1 VTLTV
6 DLKTAQPHD
15 SAVKGGS
22 SALTTVLIALSL
34 AFAFLTNLYAWPASN
49 FPLALMIPVLIGMLR
64 ASPLGMRSI
73 VLVVVIGDLAI
84 TSQTHPALTIWAV
97 TVSTLIA
104 VCYIA
109 LRVHSQR
116 LEILA
121 LQRTATERAERAEHH
136 EAQLVDFI
144 DLVYHDVR
152 LPLEAARIQ
161 LRVLRQGLLAKDP
174 QWIQARSEDADV
186 ALGHMS
192 MMLKD
197 LFDIGRQEAGHL
209 ALQRRVIDLA
219 GFLPALL
226 DRLAAVL
233 ETERVGVDVPDGAVI
248 EADFYQM
255 ERIVG
260 NLVANGLKY
269 SGDEAK
275 VIVRVTTQS
284 DQVVLSVVDRG
295 MGIAAED
302 LAHVFERGYRG
313 AEARSRADG
322 AGLGLYAVRLLV
334 EAHGGRVWAESTPGA
349 GSAFNV
355 ALPAP
360 RDLKP
365 PVAVQPNASTHL
377 AQSSSS

>member
-1 VTLTV
+1 MRGRSVALTI
-6 DLKTAQPHD
+6 DLKTELPG
-15 SAVKGGS
+15 SAAAKGGS
-22 SALTTVLIALSL
+22 SAITAVLIALSL
-34 AFAFLTNLYAWPASN
+34 AFALLTNLYAWPDSN

-64 ASPLGMRSI
+64 ASPLGMRTI
-73 VLVVVIGDLAI
+73 VAMVVIGDLAI
-84 TSQTHPALTIWAV
+84 TSQTHPPLTTWV
-97 TVSTLIA
+97 VSVSTLIA
-104 VCYIA
+104 VCYTA

-121 LQRTATERAERAEHH
+121 LQRTATERAERAEQR

-161 LRVLRQGLLAKDP
+161 LRVLRQGVLVKSAQWAKD
-174 QWIQARSEDADV
+174 RSEDADV

-209 ALQRRVIDLA
+209 ALQRTIIDFA

-226 DRLAAVL
+226 ERLAAVL
-233 ETERVGVDVPDGAVI
+233 ETERVGVDVQEGAVV

-260 NLVANGLKY
+260 NLIANGLKY
-269 SGDEAK
+269 SGDGAK
-275 VIVRVTTQS
+275 VTVRVTKRS
-284 DQVVLSVVDRG
+284 DLVVLSVIDRG
-295 MGIAAED
+295 IGIAAED

-334 EAHGGRVWAESTPGA
+334 EAHGGRVWAESTPDA
-349 GSAFNV
+349 GSAFHV

-360 RDLKP
+360 
-365 PVAVQPNASTHL
+365 
-377 AQSSSS
+377 

>member
-1 VTLTV
+1 MTV
-6 DLKTAQPHD
+6 DLKKAPPD
-15 SAVKGGS
+15 DSPVKGRSSAVT
-22 SALTTVLIALSL
+22 AVLIALSL
-34 AFAFLTNLYAWPASN
+34 AFAFLANLYAWPDSN

-64 ASPLGMRSI
+64 ASPLGMRMI
-73 VLVVVIGDLAI
+73 VGMVVIGDLAI

-116 LEILA
+116 LEILT
-121 LQRTATERAERAEHH
+121 LQRTATERAERAEQR
-136 EAQLVDFI
+136 EEQLVDFI

-161 LRVLRQGLLAKDP
+161 LRVLRQGLLVKDP
-174 QWIQARSEDADV
+174 QWAKARSEDADV

-209 ALQRRVIDLA
+209 ALQPTIIDLA

-233 ETERVGVDVPDGAVI
+233 ETERVGVDVQDGAVV

-269 SGDEAK
+269 SGDGAM
-275 VIVRVTTQS
+275 VIVRVTKQS

-295 MGIAAED
+295 IGIAAED

-334 EAHGGRVWAESTPGA
+334 EAHGGRVWAESSPGA
-349 GSAFNV
+349 GSAIHV

-360 RDLKP
+360 RDIE
-365 PVAVQPNASTHL
+365 
-377 AQSSSS
+377 SSSPIRARIRALTP